1 MNNVIFLWINNYRL
15 IDEING
21 KKNFLFNDCGVNL
34 SSKFNISHE
43 WMSRNATHENVQ
55 VQEKR
60 LCIKIKENKSKV
72 LFDCNE
78 DEAPFYSK
86 CITDLKIIVGK
97 NGVGKSSLLDIL
109 SKIVSGNLRK
119 DPYLQY
125 FLLCQTDKTHFTYT
139 TNLSIEPYCQSKN
152 RELKFDRQ
160 SIEEDVYLYSAVFKD
175 EWNYDYPIGGYSHMH
190 DLTTQFLLH
199 QDIENYNNNLN
210 MYGSNSKLWCHAS
223 MDSLRQI
230 KFVTAFLKKESF
242 LNDIFHLPS
251 RVTFFF
257 SEGHIKNAIRQLLE
271 NLEKKRV
278 DRAL

>member
-1 MNNVIFLWINNYRL
+1 MNNVIFLWVNNYRL

-21 KKNFLFNDCGVNL
+21 ERKFLFNDCGINL

-43 WMSRNATHENVQ
+43 WISQDVPHENAQ
-55 VQEKR
+55 LREKR

-72 LFDCNE
+72 LFDYNE
-78 DEAPFYSK
+78 DEVPFYSK

-139 TNLSIEPYCQSKN
+139 TNLFIEPQCQSKN
-152 RELKFDRQ
+152 RELKFDRRF
-160 SIEEDVYLYSAVFKD
+160 IKEDVYLYSAAFKD
-175 EWNYDYPIGGYSHMH
+175 EWNYDYPLGGYSHIH

-223 MDSLRQI
+223 MDSIRQI
-230 KFVTAFLKKESF
+230 NFVTAFLKKESF
-242 LNDIFHLPS
+242 LKDIFHLPS
-251 RVTFFF
+251 RVGLPSFFLRD
-257 SEGHIKNAIRQLLE
+257 I
-271 NLEKKRV
+271 
-278 DRAL
+278 